1 MHRCLQIP
9 EIMLHVVSELDSQH
23 TRAQLAQTCRLFSSS
38 ALDALWYQP
47 GEDTILYLLR
57 CLPEDMLLIKTVS
70 GQVVLELKRP
80 GIFSDWERFQS
91 YSTRVRVYDHSH
103 LWYSNAL
110 ASLALW
116 MHGDLLFPRLE
127 RLSWHISGREGD
139 SVIHLCLAPKLRSVM
154 FSGIQSASFLSQ
166 LPGIVQR
173 RLPLRRFT
181 LSSYGAALT
190 PFDVRALSL
199 FIQTLSRITFLSV
212 PSLDSEAFEFL
223 RTHPSLTTLKIG
235 SFPSDPSFGMPRES
249 PMASASF
256 QNLRSF
262 TSLQADIPTML
273 RLLPLLSG
281 PLLEE
286 LTVRPP
292 ASGTTTQ
299 MTAFY
304 GAVSTHCQPSCLL
317 SFQNDCLQYN
327 DGESYQIELDAFR
340 GLCRFTKLTSIL
352 VSAVGGFQFGD
363 GSVEE
368 LARACPALTELRLR
382 QFIEDS
388 PFTLSILARLAAHC
402 KDLSAVEITVD
413 TAVIPSIYPTPDT
426 GERLT
431 HHALREFSAGYS
443 ALEDAL
449 PVAHFLSSMFP
460 SLSTVRTGRDEYE
473 VDEEDAIIEQRWEE
487 VQTLIPRLGAIRKEE
502 RAWAMHLVAKG

>member
-9 EIMLHVVSELDSQH
+9 EIVLHIVSELD
-23 TRAQLAQTCRLFSSS
+23 RQLSRGRMAQTCHLFSGP

-91 YSTRVRVYDHSH
+91 YSTRVRVYDHNR

-110 ASLALW
+110 A
-116 MHGDLLFPRLE
+116 FPRLE

-139 SVIHLCLAPKLRSVM
+139 SFIHLCLAPKLRSVM

-223 RTHPSLTTLKIG
+223 RTHCSLTTLKIG

-249 PMASASF
+249 PIASASF

-262 TSLQADIPTML
+262 TSLQANIPTML

-292 ASGTTTQ
+292 SSAITTQ

-352 VSAVGGFQFGD
+352 VSAGGGFQFGD
-363 GSVEE
+363 GIVEE

-388 PFTLSILARLAAHC
+388 PFTLSILTRLAAHC

-426 GERLT
+426 GERLA

-449 PVAHFLSSMFP
+449 PVAHFLSSLFP
-460 SLSTVRTGRDEYE
+460 SLSTVCTGRDEYE
-473 VDEEDAIIEQRWEE
+473 ADEEDAIIEKRWEE
-487 VQTLIPRLGAIRKEE
+487 EE